1 MENPN
6 PKWKVADIKRWLSKR
21 GVEYGRSDGKAK
33 LLQLAASA
41 PAFVDRTLAL
51 ASRDWLVGKGYSTQY
66 EKQDGDLSGPMYTTS
81 NPYGFSTW
89 VKRKQLLEGLE
100 IIKPFLVPPKSGD
113 VMGFDEF
120 LKAKGWHPGTDDPGL
135 KKNKEGYLEEKGGY
149 LIEEVAAALSKNR
162 KPFPKM
168 MPEAIRWALAQ
179 HGKSACTLDTVL
191 VVPYLGDT
199 AVQLHPNR
207 EATDAAANDL
217 LQGRILPDK
226 NESEFLLDKPHYGA
240 NAEAVADEL
249 SACTLEYA
257 IVLIQQIDY
266 SGNAESDAKH
276 MNSVVIHMR
285 TRRAFYFEP
294 HLSDESYSAPTN
306 TTNIAYNEIQS
317 SVEQF
322 LEEAIG
328 ASMQHAPSKESCP
341 VESSASFS
349 GLQSTDQLCASW
361 SVYAAALY
369 ALNPTIPTET
379 LVQTISFSDVYRM
392 LYVIFTAVPMTRSL
406 GRHSQGTDFM
416 YKYHKRYGPLV
427 EQGFVNRDAQT
438 QLVKHMQK
446 NPTYFDSFKA

>member
-33 LLQLAASA
+33 LLQHAASA

-51 ASRDWLVGKGYSTQY
+51 SSRDWLVGKGYSTQY
-66 EKQDGDLSGPMYTTS
+66 ENQNGDLSGPMYTTS

-89 VKRKQLLEGLE
+89 AKRRQLLEGLE
-100 IIKPFLVPPKSGD
+100 ITKPFLVPPESGD
-113 VMGFDEF
+113 VMEFDEF
-120 LKAKGWHPGTDDPGL
+120 LKAKGFNSDEPVEKT
-135 KKNKEGYLEEKGGY
+135 EGGYVKEKGGY

-162 KPFPKM
+162 KPFVKM
-168 MPEAIRWALAQ
+168 MPEAISWALAQ
-179 HGKSACTLDTVL
+179 HGKSACILDTVL

-199 AVQLHPNR
+199 AVQLHPSAY
-207 EATDAAANDL
+207 ATDAAANDVL
-217 LQGRILPDK
+217 RGRVVPVA
-226 NESEFLLDKPHYGA
+226 NESEFLLNKPHYGA

-257 IVLIQQIDY
+257 IVLIQQINY
-266 SGNAESDAKH
+266 SGNAESDDKH
-276 MNSVVIHMR
+276 ANSVVIHMR
-285 TRRAFYFEP
+285 TKRAFYFEP
-294 HLSDESYSAPTN
+294 HVTDDSYSAPTN
-306 TTNIAYNEIQS
+306 KTNIAYNEIQS

-328 ASMQHAPSKESCP
+328 ASMQHSPSREEACP

-349 GLQSTDQLCASW
+349 GLQSTDSMCASW
-361 SVYAAALY
+361 SVYAAAVY

-379 LVQTISFSDVYRM
+379 LVQTISFADVYRM
-392 LYVIFTAVPMTRSL
+392 LYVIYTAVPMTRGY
-406 GRHSQGTDFM
+406 GRRSNGMDFM
-416 YKYHKRYGPLV
+416 HKHHKMYAPMV
-427 EQGFVNRDAQT
+427 ENGFVNRDALK

-446 NPTYFDSFKA
+446 NRTYFDSFKV